1 MPTWKNTWSSTA
13 SCNPAKTQNP
23 AQCLLCGIFLCIAL
37 VRYRCSRRI
46 YRVLPTCSDRTKPS
60 RSYSRTVSVLPSA
73 PIRYLCS
80 RRICRVLPTCSD
92 RTKPSQSN
100 SPPLQPQNP
109 SGAAY
114 LLGWHESQLL
124 KRAAHLLD
132 CLLLSATVAAAE
144 SVGCCPSARLSA
156 PARYRCRCRICRV
169 PPTCSDRTK
178 PSRSYSRTAPVFLT
192 KTYKNSPA
200 GAVSAIT
207 FCSTAVPMP
216 FP

>member
-1 MPTWKNTWSSTA
+1 MLL
-13 SCNPAKTQNP
+13 PATVAAAESVGCCPP
-23 AQCLLCGIFLCIAL
+23 ARL
-37 VRYRCSRRI
+37 
-46 YRVLPTCSDRTKPS
+46 
-60 RSYSRTVSVLPSA
+60 SA

-100 SPPLQPQNP
+100 APPLQPQNL
-109 SGAAY
+109 SGAAHLFDRP
-114 LLGWHESQLL
+114 LLP
-124 KRAAHLLD
+124 
-132 CLLLSATVAAAE
+132 TTFAAAE
-144 SVGCCPSARLSA
+144 SVGCCLPARPSA
-156 PARYRCRCRICRV
+156 PARYRCSRRIRRVLPTCSDRTKPSRSYSRTVSVLPSAPARYLCRCRICRV
-169 PPTCSDRTK
+169 LPTCSDRTK

-216 FP
+216 LP